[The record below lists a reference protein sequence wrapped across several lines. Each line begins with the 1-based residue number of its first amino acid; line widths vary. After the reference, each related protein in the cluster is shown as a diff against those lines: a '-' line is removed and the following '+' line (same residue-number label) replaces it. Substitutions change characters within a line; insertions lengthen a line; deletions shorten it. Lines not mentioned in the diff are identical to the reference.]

1 MPTAR
6 GNHLYGIT
14 ISLHLTGKGG
24 VTGAGRTITVRKAAA
39 GAYAAAGVGQRAMPR
54 PRSVTGRGPVVRDLR
69 GRGGRT
75 PRRLG
80 FARGDLIVVSG
91 LPGSGKSTLMSRV
104 VGGGGAVRIDSQDA
118 RDRWAARLPRLL
130 PYAVYR
136 PFVRLA
142 HFAGLRRALRSGGS
156 VVLHD
161 CGTQAWVRRW
171 LAREAGRRGAD
182 LHLMLLDADADT
194 ALAGQRDRGRG
205 VSRYAFAR
213 HRRAVAGLVE
223 SAERGDLPWGCA
235 SAVLLDRD
243 ATDVLN
249 GIAFE
254 GG

>member
-1 MPTAR
+1 MPTVR

-14 ISLHLTGKGG
+14 VSLHLTGKGG
-24 VTGAGRTITVRKAAA
+24 VTGTGRTITVHKAAA

-136 PFVRLA
+136 PLVRLA

-171 LAREAGRRGAD
+171 LARRPGGA
-182 LHLMLLDADADT
+182 
-194 ALAGQRDRGRG
+194 
-205 VSRYAFAR
+205 AR
-213 HRRAVAGLVE
+213 T
-223 SAERGDLPWGCA
+223 C
-235 SAVLLDRD
+235 
-243 ATDVLN
+243 
-249 GIAFE
+249 I
-254 GG
+254 